1 MKRINDNMT
10 ELEIKQA
17 ETIDKLQE
25 QLKLKSYDISQY
37 KKKIYLLK
45 RKINLT
51 SSALSHSIEM
61 LQDMQFSKDYSKLH
75 TIVLMLKATTK
86 EGIAQDEEW
95 ILYNEW

>member
-1 MKRINDNMT
+1 MKVNRINDNMT

-17 ETIDKLQE
+17 ETINKLQE

-75 TIVLMLKATTK
+75 TIVLMLIATTK
-86 EGIAQDEEW
+86 EGIAQDEE
-95 ILYNEW
+95 

>member
-1 MKRINDNMT
+1 MKRINNNMT

-86 EGIAQDEEW
+86 EGIAQDEE
-95 ILYNEW
+95 

>member
-51 SSALSHSIEM
+51 SSALSHSIEILNEM
-61 LQDMQFSKDYSKLH
+61 EFSKNFSKLH
-75 TIVLMLKATTK
+75 TVVLMLKATTK
-86 EGIAQDEEW
+86 EGIAQDEK
-95 ILYNEW
+95 I

>member
-1 MKRINDNMT
+1 MKVNRINDNMT

-37 KKKIYLLK
+37 RKKIYLLK

-75 TIVLMLKATTK
+75 TIVLMLIATTK
-86 EGIAQDEEW
+86 EGVAQDEK
-95 ILYNEW
+95 I

>member
-25 QLKLKSYDISQY
+25 QLRLKSYDISQY

-51 SSALSHSIEM
+51 SSALSHSIELLNEM
-61 LQDMQFSKDYSKLH
+61 EFSKNFSKLH
-75 TIVLMLKATTK
+75 TVVLMLKATTK
-86 EGIAQDEEW
+86 EGIAQDEK
-95 ILYNEW
+95 I

>member
-37 KKKIYLLK
+37 RKKIYLLK

-75 TIVLMLKATTK
+75 TIVLMLIATTK
-86 EGIAQDEEW
+86 EGITKDEE
-95 ILYNEW
+95 

>member
-25 QLKLKSYDISQY
+25 KLKLKSYDISQY

-51 SSALSHSIEM
+51 SSALSHSIEILNEM
-61 LQDMQFSKDYSKLH
+61 EFSKNFSKLH
-75 TIVLMLKATTK
+75 TVVLMLKATTK
-86 EGIAQDEEW
+86 EGIAQDEK
-95 ILYNEW
+95 I

>member
-37 KKKIYLLK
+37 KKK
-45 RKINLT
+45 N
-51 SSALSHSIEM
+51 
-61 LQDMQFSKDYSKLH
+61 
-75 TIVLMLKATTK
+75 
-86 EGIAQDEEW
+86 
-95 ILYNEW
+95 

>member
-17 ETIDKLQE
+17 ETINKLQE

-75 TIVLMLKATTK
+75 TVVLMLKATTK
-86 EGIAQDEEW
+86 EGIAQDEK
-95 ILYNEW
+95 I

>member
-1 MKRINDNMT
+1 MKVNRINDNMT

-75 TIVLMLKATTK
+75 TIVLMLIATTK
-86 EGIAQDEEW
+86 EGIAQDEE
-95 ILYNEW
+95 I

>member
-1 MKRINDNMT
+1 MKVNRINDNMT

-75 TIVLMLKATTK
+75 TIVLMLIATTK
-86 EGIAQDEEW
+86 EGIAQDEE
-95 ILYNEW
+95 

>member
-51 SSALSHSIEM
+51 SSALNHSIEM

-75 TIVLMLKATTK
+75 TIVLMLIATTK
-86 EGIAQDEEW
+86 EGVTKDEE
-95 ILYNEW
+95 I

>member
-1 MKRINDNMT
+1 MKANRINDNMT

-25 QLKLKSYDISQY
+25 QLRLKDFDISQY
-37 KKKIYLLK
+37 KKKIHLLK

-61 LQDMQFSKDYSKLH
+61 LQDMQFSKDFSKLH
-75 TIVLMLKATTK
+75 TVVLMLIATTK
-86 EGIAQDEEW
+86 EGVTKDEE
-95 ILYNEW
+95 I

>member
-51 SSALSHSIEM
+51 SSALNHSIEM

-75 TIVLMLKATTK
+75 TVVLMLKATTK
-86 EGIAQDEEW
+86 EGIAQDEE
-95 ILYNEW
+95 

>member
-51 SSALSHSIEM
+51 SSALNHSIEM

-75 TIVLMLKATTK
+75 TVVLMLKATTK
-86 EGIAQDEEW
+86 EGIAQDEK
-95 ILYNEW
+95 I

>member
-1 MKRINDNMT
+1 MKVNRINDNMT

-75 TIVLMLKATTK
+75 TIVLMLIATTK
-86 EGIAQDEEW
+86 EGIAQDEK
-95 ILYNEW
+95 I

>member
-17 ETIDKLQE
+17 ETINKLQE

-86 EGIAQDEEW
+86 EGIAQDEE
-95 ILYNEW
+95 

>member
-1 MKRINDNMT
+1 MKVKRINDNMT

-37 KKKIYLLK
+37 RKKIYLLK

-61 LQDMQFSKDYSKLH
+61 LQDMQFSKDFSKLH
-75 TIVLMLKATTK
+75 TVVLMLIATTK
-86 EGIAQDEEW
+86 EGVTKDEE
-95 ILYNEW
+95 I

>member
-1 MKRINDNMT
+1 MKVNRINDNMT

-25 QLKLKSYDISQY
+25 KLKLKSYDISQY

-75 TIVLMLKATTK
+75 TIVLMLIATTK
-86 EGIAQDEEW
+86 EGIAQDEK
-95 ILYNEW
+95 I

>member
-1 MKRINDNMT
+1 MKVNRINDNMT

-25 QLKLKSYDISQY
+25 KLKLKSYDISQY

-45 RKINLT
+45 RKISLT

-75 TIVLMLKATTK
+75 TIVLMLIATTK
-86 EGIAQDEEW
+86 EGIAQDEE
-95 ILYNEW
+95 I

>member
-1 MKRINDNMT
+1 MKVKRINDNMT

-37 KKKIYLLK
+37 RKKIYLLK

-75 TIVLMLKATTK
+75 TIVLMLIATTK
-86 EGIAQDEEW
+86 EGITKDEE
-95 ILYNEW
+95 

>member
-1 MKRINDNMT
+1 MKVNRINDNMT

-17 ETIDKLQE
+17 ETINKLQE

-75 TIVLMLKATTK
+75 TIVLMLIATTK
-86 EGIAQDEEW
+86 EGITKDEE
-95 ILYNEW
+95 

>member
-1 MKRINDNMT
+1 MKVKRINDNMT

-37 KKKIYLLK
+37 RKKIYLLK

-61 LQDMQFSKDYSKLH
+61 LQDMQFSKDYSKIH
-75 TIVLMLKATTK
+75 TIVLMLIATTK
-86 EGIAQDEEW
+86 EGIAQDEE
-95 ILYNEW
+95 

>member
-1 MKRINDNMT
+1 MKVNRINDNMT

-37 KKKIYLLK
+37 RKKIYLLK

-75 TIVLMLKATTK
+75 TIVLMLIATTK
-86 EGIAQDEEW
+86 EGITKDEE
-95 ILYNEW
+95 

>member
-75 TIVLMLKATTK
+75 TVVLMLKATTK
-86 EGIAQDEEW
+86 EGIAQDEK
-95 ILYNEW
+95 I

>member
-17 ETIDKLQE
+17 ETINKLQE

-37 KKKIYLLK
+37 RKKIYLLK

-51 SSALSHSIEM
+51 SSALSHSIEILNEM
-61 LQDMQFSKDYSKLH
+61 EFSKNFSKLH
-75 TIVLMLKATTK
+75 TVVLMLKATTK
-86 EGIAQDEEW
+86 EGITRDEK
-95 ILYNEW
+95 I

>member
-1 MKRINDNMT
+1 MKVKRINDNMT

-25 QLKLKSYDISQY
+25 QLKLKSYDISKY
-37 KKKIYLLK
+37 RKKIYLLK

-75 TIVLMLKATTK
+75 TIVLMLIATTK
-86 EGIAQDEEW
+86 EGITKDEE
-95 ILYNEW
+95 